1 MATGAI
7 MARAERRVFGL
18 DLETVGPALLVLVLA
33 AVMSIVLPSID
44 TNTSY
49 RNEVQHGDVVVLADG
64 ITLIPA
70 ASWDLASGS
79 IAGKTRSPIGSTAA
93 TELVQGGLRL
103 SVEAAPFAGTPS
115 SLLTRINEI
124 DANLA
129 DAKGR
134 AAEMTDRYA
143 VTTRQGIVGVAEDFV
158 GVAREGSVIAFV
170 FNPVARSATSPRTR
184 EGVEVVV
191 SGPADAISR
200 KRGDIVAM
208 IRSIRAAS

>member
-1 MATGAI
+1 MATEAI
-7 MARAERRVFGL
+7 MARAKRRIFGL
-18 DLETVGPALLVLVLA
+18 DRETVGPALLVLALA
-33 AVMSIVLPSID
+33 AIMGIVLPSID
-44 TNTSY
+44 NNTSY
-49 RNEVQHGDVVVLADG
+49 RHEVHDGDVVRLAEG

-70 ASWDLASGS
+70 ARWDLASGS
-79 IAGKTRSPIGSTAA
+79 IAGGTRSPIGSTAA
-93 TELVQGGLRL
+93 TELVKGGLRL
-103 SVEAAPFAGTPS
+103 SLEAAPFAGTPS
-115 SLLTRINEI
+115 SLLTRIDEI

-143 VTTRQGIVGVAEDFV
+143 VTTRQGVVGVAENFV

-170 FNPVARSATSPRTR
+170 FHPVARSVTAPRTG

-200 KRGDIVAM
+200 NREDIVGM